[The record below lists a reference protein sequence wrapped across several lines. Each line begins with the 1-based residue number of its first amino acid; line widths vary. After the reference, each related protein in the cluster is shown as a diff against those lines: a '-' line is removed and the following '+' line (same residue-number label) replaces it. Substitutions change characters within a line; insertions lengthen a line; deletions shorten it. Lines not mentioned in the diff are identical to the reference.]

1 MTTAPELPMT
11 NPNATM
17 DNAALPTVIV
27 AASAPKS
34 ERARQRAELAALR
47 CVAETTQADR
57 MP

>member
-1 MTTAPELPMT
+1 MT